1 MNRMIIGIM
10 VYVSL
15 LFCACEVANVSD
27 KVHTEYDGVG
37 LSQEVQNIGTMN
49 EMLNIIELQ
58 GGKFSDKDL
67 LDALSTK
74 QIKYGAIYYV
84 DDSDT
89 EACVWRNVGEK
100 DGYKTPG
107 NMLADDGGVL
117 LASHK
122 LDVTYNYWFEGHI
135 AHYLAERGYDSWYS
149 THCWSYDAATN
160 VFATVVNGK
169 EKVYEA
175 EVLYFDGK
183 AMILKGKI
191 GGMDVGTEQYDN
203 LYLFELTGKHDS
215 FFERRTSGEE
225 YYNIWDTY
233 CKANGVENEFNSFF
247 FTNTH

>member
-1 MNRMIIGIM
+1 MRGYFLVTMFF
-10 VYVSL
+10 VL
-15 LFCACEVANVSD
+15 LMSCGVPDKNHVA
-27 KVHTEYDGVG
+27 YDGVVLPERQ
-37 LSQEVQNIGTMN
+37 LSRDIMN
-49 EMLNIIELQ
+49 DMLNLIEQ
-58 GGKFSDKDL
+58 QDGRFSDKDL

-107 NMLADDGGVL
+107 NMLADDGGVV

-122 LDVTYNYWFEGHI
+122 LDVTYNDWFEGHI
-135 AHYLAERGYDSWYS
+135 AHYLAQQGYDGWYS
-149 THCWSYDAATN
+149 THRWSYNAATN

-169 EKVYEA
+169 EEIYEA
-175 EVLYFDGK
+175 EVMYFDENTL
-183 AMILKGKI
+183 ILKGKI

-233 CKANGVENEFNSFF
+233 CKANGVENEFNILF

>member
-1 MNRMIIGIM
+1 MRGYFLVTMFF
-10 VYVSL
+10 VL
-15 LFCACEVANVSD
+15 LMSCGVPDKNHVA
-27 KVHTEYDGVG
+27 YDGVVLPERQ
-37 LSQEVQNIGTMN
+37 LSRDIMN
-49 EMLNIIELQ
+49 DMLNLIEQ
-58 GGKFSDKDL
+58 QDGKFSDKDL

-122 LDVTYNYWFEGHI
+122 LAVTYNYWFEGHI
-135 AHYLAERGYDSWYS
+135 AHYLAQQGYDGWYS
-149 THCWSYDAATN
+149 THRWSYNADTN

-175 EVLYFDGK
+175 EVMYFDENTL
-183 AMILKGKI
+183 ILKGKI

-203 LYLFELTGKHDS
+203 LYLFELTDKHDS

-233 CKANGVENEFNSFF
+233 CKANGVENEFNILF

>member
-1 MNRMIIGIM
+1 MKRKLC
-10 VYVSL
+10 L
-15 LFCACEVANVSD
+15 LFILPLLFAACEKEIPD
-27 KVHTEYDGVG
+27 KTYTEYDGVVLPERQ
-37 LSQEVQNIGTMN
+37 LSRDIMN
-49 EMLNIIELQ
+49 DMLNLIEQ
-58 GGKFSDKDL
+58 QDGRFSDKDL

-74 QIKYGAIYYV
+74 QIRSSALYFVY
-84 DDSDT
+84 D
-89 EACVWRNVGEK
+89 VGEESETWLNANERP
-100 DGYKTPG
+100 GYVPKG

-135 AHYLAERGYDSWYS
+135 AHYLAQQGYDGWYS
-149 THCWSYDAATN
+149 THRWSYNADTN

-175 EVLYFDGK
+175 EVMYFDENTL
-183 AMILKGKI
+183 ILKGKI
-191 GGMDVGTEQYDN
+191 GGMDVGVEQYDN
-203 LYLFELTGKHDS
+203 LYLFELTDKHDS

-233 CKANGVENEFNSFF
+233 CKANGVENEFNILF